1 MYIGN
6 RTDEV
11 LKKEL
16 GCAFPQDEY
25 EKKVYG
31 RNVVTGL
38 PQQLP
43 ISSLLIY
50 DSIKEYLNAIIE
62 AVKMILEKTP
72 PEISADIID
81 SGIYISGGS
90 AKIKDLD
97 RLIENET
104 ELKVNICDNSSNAVV
119 KVIDR
124 IIEDPSLTSLAFD
137 CRVMMGRR

>member
-1 MYIGN
+1 MAIGGNAIDESIAANVKKTCNLYIGN

-16 GCAFPQDEY
+16 GCAIPQDEY

-43 ISSLLIY
+43 ISSLLVY
-50 DSIKEYLNAIIE
+50 DSIKEYLNAIIK

-81 SGIYISGGS
+81 SGIYIFLEVQLRQ
-90 AKIKDLD
+90 KI
-97 RLIENET
+97 
-104 ELKVNICDNSSNAVV
+104 
-119 KVIDR
+119 
-124 IIEDPSLTSLAFD
+124 
-137 CRVMMGRR
+137 